1 MLQYQGFL
9 FNLRGKA
16 FPFLLALAYLWLAA
30 PGCGRRAAS
39 EEAAQQALE
48 EALAAQKSEFE
59 ASDRPQ
65 DRALCRLLEDFD
77 ADSMQVIERLL
88 TDQKADPNCF
98 CTIVTFHEHNRLL
111 NRIPVVERYAS
122 DGVDLSDLTDPVH
135 MALSMAEWPLLE
147 LLQKHGA
154 NLNGAPG
161 HEPAL
166 NEAIDEN
173 DFKIVEKLLAM
184 GADPK
189 LASLEAVKSKKM
201 AEKLLKLGCPAS
213 SIGLKGAFRR
223 RDGKLV
229 DYLLS
234 QNPKPL
240 GRLDATKP
248 QDAKDELIRLLQH
261 LLDQDDR
268 PEIEIQWN
276 ANSFADEL
284 VELGA
289 CELFGRMVDRGLEV
303 NNYTGAV
310 PYMNDAIFRDDS
322 SMVACLLRH
331 GAHTSEKGFN
341 AMEKAIF
348 FSATDCIQL
357 LQAKGI
363 KVETGDNLA
372 YARQFFAS
380 EEIIAILQK

>member
-1 MLQYQGFL
+1 MLANRGIPFR
-9 FNLRGKA
+9 LRGKICL
-16 FPFLLALAYLWLAA
+16 FLLVGTFVWLAGT
-30 PGCGRRAAS
+30 GCGRRAAT
-39 EEAAQQALE
+39 EKAIMDALE
-48 EALAAQKSEFE
+48 KADSERE
-59 ASDRPQ
+59 TAERPQ
-65 DRALCRLLEDFD
+65 DLALCRLLEDFD
-77 ADSMQVIERLL
+77 ADSMPVIERLL

-111 NRIPVVERYAS
+111 NKIPIVERYAS
-122 DGVDLSDLTDPVH
+122 DGVDLADLTDPVH

-166 NEAIDEN
+166 NEAIDED

-201 AEKLLKLGCPAS
+201 AEKLLKLGCPAAS
-213 SIGLKGAFRR
+213 VGLKGAFRR
-223 RDGKLV
+223 RDIKLV

-234 QNPKPL
+234 QNPKPV
-240 GRLDATKP
+240 GTLDATKP
-248 QDAKDELIRLLQH
+248 QDTDDELIRMLQH

-322 SMVACLLRH
+322 AMVSCLMRYK
-331 GAHTSEKGFN
+331 ANTDEKGFN

-348 FSATDCIQL
+348 FHAERCAQL
-357 LQAKGI
+357 LQQRGV
-363 KVETGDNLA
+363 KVKDGDNLA
-372 YARQFFAS
+372 YAREFGAN
-380 EEIIAILQK
+380 EEIIVILSK